1 MSGLCAGS
9 DWFRRF
15 VLPGFAFKALVIG
28 GGYATGRELA
38 EFFLPSGAWGGL
50 AAMLLAAAL
59 WSGIAALTF
68 RFSRHT
74 RSLDYRAFFQALLGP
89 VWFLFEIAFILLLI
103 ILLAVF
109 GAAAGAIGATL
120 LGAPPLA
127 GTIALVVLIAAFAT
141 FGNHSVEGLFKY
153 VSLLLYGVYALFL
166 VIALTRFGDRI
177 VVAFVPAPLHA
188 GWVAGGVT
196 YAAYNVVG
204 ATSILTVLRHAR
216 SERDVVI
223 AGLLAGPLAMLPA
236 ILFYVCMVAWPEAG
250 NSALPS
256 DYLLSKLDLPW
267 LRVLYQGMIFAALL
281 ECGTG
286 AVHAFNQRIAG
297 VFEARSGVLSTGRR
311 LAISLLLL
319 TVAVFLADRIG
330 LVKLIAEGY
339 RYLAYAFLAVYVAP
353 LLTVGVWRLGR
364 PWMAAGHGSQATGAG
379 PVAVGKEE
387 GA

>member
-1 MSGLCAGS
+1 VSGERTRS
-9 DWFRRF
+9 DWFQRF

-50 AAMLLAAAL
+50 AAMALAALL

-68 RFSRHT
+68 RFARHT
-74 RSLDYRAFFQALLGP
+74 GSIDYRAFFRALLGP
-89 VWFLFEIAFILLLI
+89 AWFLFEIAFVLLLI

-109 GAAAGAIGATL
+109 GAAAGAIAAAL

-127 GTIALVVLIAAFAT
+127 GTVLLVALIAAFAS

-153 VSLLLYGVYALFL
+153 VSFLLYGVYALFL

-177 VVAFVPAPLHA
+177 GLAFVPAPLSP
-188 GWVAGGVT
+188 GWAVGGVT

-216 SERDVVI
+216 AERDVVI

-236 ILFYVCMVAWPEAG
+236 ILFFVCMAAWPAAG
-250 NSALPS
+250 ATALPS
-256 DYLLSKLDLPW
+256 DYLLTQLGMPW

-286 AVHAFNQRIAG
+286 AVHAFNERVAG
-297 VFEARSGVLSTGRR
+297 ALAVRTGRFSTGGR
-311 LAISLLLL
+311 LVVSLALLL
-319 TVAVFLADRIG
+319 VAVFLADRIG
-330 LVKLIAEGY
+330 LVQLIARGY
-339 RYLAYAFLAVYVAP
+339 RYLAYAILAVYIAP
-353 LLTVGVWRLGR
+353 LLTVGLWRLAR
-364 PWMAAGHGSQATGAG
+364 PWPGGSRA
-379 PVAVGKEE
+379 
-387 GA
+387 